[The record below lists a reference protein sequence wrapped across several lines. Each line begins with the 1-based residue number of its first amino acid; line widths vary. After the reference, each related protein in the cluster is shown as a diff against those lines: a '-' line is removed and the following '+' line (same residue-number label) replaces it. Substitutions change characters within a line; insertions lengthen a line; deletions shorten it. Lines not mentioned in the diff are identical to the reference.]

1 MSSSTLQQLISSS
14 YLSGGNVA
22 YVEALYDDYL
32 LDSSSVPSEW
42 CSLFDSL
49 PKISSQPES
58 SHRAIQAQFLHLA
71 TLPKTVNVQPA
82 SKQQAVSDLIQAY
95 RTYGH
100 LRANLDP
107 LGMMPPRTH
116 PNLNEQIYGLNATD
130 HAQLFSAGPYFASQ
144 SLTLADITQR
154 LQSTYCG
161 SIGLQ
166 YMHLSNQA
174 EIAWIQN
181 FFESTLGRPHFGSD
195 KKIKI
200 LKDLIAADG
209 LERYLATRYVG
220 QKRFSLEGGDALIPM
235 MNEIIQNSCAAHV
248 DEIIIGMAHR
258 GRLNVLINVLGKTPG
273 ALFQEFEGKYD
284 ATRTG
289 DVKYHLGYSSDLSTQ
304 EDAVA
309 HVVLAFNPSHLEII
323 SPVVE
328 GSSRSRMRRLED
340 LQHKN
345 KVLPVVL
352 HGDAAFTG
360 QGVVMETFNFSQS
373 PGYCTGGTVHIVI
386 NNQIGFTTSNPQ
398 HARSTEYCTDIA
410 KMIEAPILHVNGDD
424 AEAVIFAIQFAFQF
438 RMKFKRDV
446 VVDLVCYRRH
456 GHNEA
461 DEPAI
466 TQPLMYQRIKEMQ
479 PLRESYAQDLI
490 KQNIVREEEVQAWND
505 AYRDALDHGESV
517 VDSLKTNYQRTYAPD
532 WTPYYHAQWTEE
544 VNTAVNKTRLQELA
558 TQLSVLPEG
567 FELHLVTK
575 RLMEERHKMGNGDL
589 PLNWGF
595 AETLA
600 YASILQDG
608 HEVRLSGQDC
618 GRGTFAHRHAVLY
631 DQKTGQGYIP
641 LQQFATHSINGFA
654 VIDSVL
660 SEEAVLAFEYGYA
673 TYDPNSLVL
682 WEAQFGDFAN
692 GAQVVIDQFISS
704 GEQKWGRLC
713 GLVMLLPHGY
723 EGQGPEHSSA
733 RLERFMQLCAQ
744 QNIQVCT
751 PTTPAQIFH
760 LLRRQILR
768 KFRKPLIVMTPKS
781 ILRHKLA
788 FSTLEDL
795 AQGQF
800 QTVMVEQDELKA
812 DKVTTVVLCCGKVYY
827 DLLQHRRNEN
837 LQQHAIIRIE
847 QLYPFPNEDLKAAL
861 AVYPAAKN
869 IVWCQEEP
877 QNQGVWFSSQ
887 HHFRECL
894 RPDQTLTYAGRGFA
908 AAPAGGSAKT
918 HSEQQEALVKQALT

>member
-1 MSSSTLQQLISSS
+1 
-14 YLSGGNVA
+14 
-22 YVEALYDDYL
+22 
-32 LDSSSVPSEW
+32 
-42 CSLFDSL
+42 
-49 PKISSQPES
+49 
-58 SHRAIQAQFLHLA
+58 
-71 TLPKTVNVQPA
+71 
-82 SKQQAVSDLIQAY
+82 
-95 RTYGH
+95 
-100 LRANLDP
+100 
-107 LGMMPPRTH
+107 
-116 PNLNEQIYGLNATD
+116 
-130 HAQLFSAGPYFASQ
+130 
-144 SLTLADITQR
+144 
-154 LQSTYCG
+154 
-161 SIGLQ
+161 
-166 YMHLSNQA
+166 
-174 EIAWIQN
+174 
-181 FFESTLGRPHFGSD
+181 
-195 KKIKI
+195 
-200 LKDLIAADG
+200 
-209 LERYLATRYVG
+209 
-220 QKRFSLEGGDALIPM
+220 
-235 MNEIIQNSCAAHV
+235 
-248 DEIIIGMAHR
+248 MA
-258 GRLNVLINVLGKTPG
+258 
-273 ALFQEFEGKYD
+273 
-284 ATRTG
+284 
-289 DVKYHLGYSSDLSTQ
+289 
-304 EDAVA
+304 
-309 HVVLAFNPSHLEII
+309 
-323 SPVVE
+323 
-328 GSSRSRMRRLED
+328 
-340 LQHKN
+340 
-345 KVLPVVL
+345 
-352 HGDAAFTG
+352 
-360 QGVVMETFNFSQS
+360 FNFSQS